1 MSLPALLL
9 GAPDTS
15 DLSPPPPN
23 PEHIRPLNSALPC
36 WITRKLKMTYDFD
49 LYVIGAGSGG
59 VRAARFSAGFGA
71 KVAVAESR
79 YLGGT
84 CVNVGCVPKKLLVY
98 GAHFCDEFEHS
109 KGFGW
114 TPGDAKFEWATLIA
128 NKDRE
133 INRPNGIYRD
143 LLVNSGVTLHEGH
156 AKIVDPH
163 TVEINGERHT
173 ARNILITTGGWPQ
186 TPEIP
191 GHEHAISSNQ
201 AFFLKELPKRVLVV
215 GGGYIAVEF
224 AGIFHGLGAETTLLY
239 RGDLFL
245 RGFDGTVRK
254 HLQEELSKR
263 GMNLQFN
270 ANIERIDKQADGSLK
285 ATLKDGRQLE
295 ADCVFYAT
303 GRRPML
309 DNLGLENTGV
319 KLDKKGF
326 VEVDELYQTAEPSI
340 LALGDV
346 IGRVQLTPVALAEGM
361 AVARRLFKPEQYRP
375 VDYKMIPTAV
385 FSQPDIGTVGLTEE
399 EAREAGHEVVIFES
413 RFRPMKLSLTE
424 CQERTLMKLVVDA
437 KTDKVLGCHMVGPEA
452 GEIVQG
458 LAIALKSGATKRDF
472 DDTIAVHPTSAEEFV
487 TMRTPVAG

>member
-1 MSLPALLL
+1 MA
-9 GAPDTS
+9 
-15 DLSPPPPN
+15 
-23 PEHIRPLNSALPC
+23 
-36 WITRKLKMTYDFD
+36 YDFD

-59 VRAARFSAGFGA
+59 VRAARFAAGFGA

-98 GAHFCDEFEHS
+98 GAHFAEDFEQAS
-109 KGFGW
+109 GFGW
-114 TPGDAKFEWATLIA
+114 NLGEANFDWATLIA

-133 INRPNGIYRD
+133 INRLNGIYRN
-143 LLVNSGVTLHEGH
+143 LLLNSGVTLHEAH
-156 AKIVDPH
+156 AKIVGPH
-163 TVEINGERHT
+163 EVEVNGERYT
-173 ARNILITTGGWPQ
+173 AKNILIATGGWPQ
-186 TPEIP
+186 IPEIP
-191 GHEHAISSNQ
+191 GHEHAIGSNE

-224 AGIFHGLGAETTLLY
+224 AGIFHGLGANTTLLY

-245 RGFDGTVRK
+245 HGFDGSVRK
-254 HLQEELSKR
+254 HLQEELTKR
-263 GMNLQFN
+263 GLDLQFN
-270 ANIERIDKQADGSLK
+270 ADIARIDKQADGSLK
-285 ATLKDGRQLE
+285 ATLKDGRVLE

-309 DNLGLENTGV
+309 DNLGLENTDV
-319 KLDKKGF
+319 QLDDKGF
-326 VEVDELYQTAEPSI
+326 IKVDDEYQTAEPSI

-385 FSQPDIGTVGLTEE
+385 FSLPNIGTVGLSEE
-399 EAREAGHEVVIFES
+399 EARECGHEVVIFES
-413 RFRPMKLSLTE
+413 RFRPMKLTLTD
-424 CQERTLMKLVVDA
+424 CQEKTLMKLVVDA
-437 KTDKVLGCHMVGPEA
+437 RTDKVLGCHMVGPDA

-458 LAIALKSGATKRDF
+458 LAIALKAGATKRDF
-472 DDTIAVHPTSAEEFV
+472 DDTIGVHPTAAEEFV
-487 TMRTPVAG
+487 TMRTPVSA